1 MLYHL
6 WIVLGIWSY
15 HVISLLDDIRH
26 MVISYHKDMATWP
39 HDVHHCF
46 HESTP
51 GSPSVLTQAYTH
63 FFQGTLG
70 FHMVM
75 KKCMAMS
82 LEGRWYW
89 TWKAH
94 FFFFPCRSLAIS
106 VWPTDWTPA
115 TGWHAQ
121 NSHGAIVM
129 IPFHK
134 LKKLVEHSSRGYD
147 EILLVQNGPHHHW
160 HPHSFWVTIE
170 ISTLS

>member
-1 MLYHL
+1 MLYHF
-6 WIVLGIWSY
+6 WMILGIWSY
-15 HVISLLDDIRH
+15 HII
-26 MVISYHKDMATWP
+26 KTWP
-39 HDVHHCF
+39 HGPTMFIIASMNPLLDRHQCWRRH
-46 HESTP
+46 T
-51 GSPSVLTQAYTH
+51 LI

-147 EILLVQNGPHHHW
+147 EILLVQHGPHHHC
-160 HPHSFWVTIE
+160 HPHSLWVTIE